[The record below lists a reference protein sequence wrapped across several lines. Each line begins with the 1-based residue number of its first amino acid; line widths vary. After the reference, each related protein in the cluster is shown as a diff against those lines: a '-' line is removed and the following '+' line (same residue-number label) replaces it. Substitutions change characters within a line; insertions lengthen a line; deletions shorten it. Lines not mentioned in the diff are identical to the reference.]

1 MPRYKNTNIII
12 NGYHEPS
19 PDGVVGDEQTKS
31 LWREIPGNCAYI
43 IRPHTEFTEKW
54 YSTLIDILDSKLE
67 LLKQNPSKHPRAGF
81 TNDLSPGYPISWT
94 EILGD
99 IFHPLTSKY
108 RDKILFTIPI
118 PIFKDYS

>member
-1 MPRYKNTNIII
+1 MATKPRKPKTVVDE
-12 NGYHEPS
+12 GYSALDMYCIWLHEYHRA
-19 PDGVVGDEQTKS
+19 
-31 LWREIPGNCAYI
+31 LR
-43 IRPHTEFTEKW
+43 
-54 YSTLIDILDSKLE
+54 
-67 LLKQNPSKHPRAGF
+67 RAGF